1 MAQDTTNNYFSKP
14 AVGGDT
20 DTWGS
25 TLNTNWDTV
34 DSVLAGDT
42 DILALSVVP
51 ASATDI
57 AATFTGLVGIGTT
70 SPDSKLDVAGVIKGG
85 DVNATSGGTALSVKY
100 TTGHTL
106 NNFGAMYSSADTLI
120 GFGVESHKS
129 QANKFISTASNSN
142 FERGALTVDN
152 ELKFFSA
159 DAQTTAVGS
168 EVTMTERMRIDSSG
182 NVGIATDQP
191 LARLDIRDGTAL
203 GGTSGDQLLLTRIHS
218 FTGNQ
223 TILEISNL
231 RTSTGSN
238 WQQAGTRI
246 QSKIDS
252 THMGYMQFNGT
263 GSEYGITFGAG
274 SSTISPAN
282 VPERMRITSIGNVG
296 IGTDSPSV
304 KLQVAGDA
312 TFDGGTSTTVNVLCD
327 DAGNATLNLMGGNQG
342 TGRLYVGQS
351 AAYGGGIE
359 YNGDSVPVT
368 SGAGSDQIALYRRSD
383 GTSHWTARNAHSN
396 NDWEFRGKV
405 TANELAGTLTQ
416 SIFNQIYP
424 VGAVY
429 ISTSSTSP
437 ATLFGGTWTAIGGGR
452 VLQTVSGSTPAA
464 GQNYGA
470 NTRAITTSNMPSH
483 SHGFTDFTFQESISH
498 GGQTG
503 QGLGQGLGSGDSDSD
518 NYPARP
524 RSATTG
530 TTGSG
535 TNFDVRQASY
545 GVYMWKRASL
555 A

>member
-1 MAQDTTNNYFSKP
+1 MPQATSNNYFSKP

-42 DILALSVVP
+42 DIKALNIVSTTSAAP
-51 ASATDI
+51 LICNALSATDI

-70 SPDSKLDVAGVIKGG
+70 TPDQKLQVDGNIRLGDTATGVDDDEDYGLTTGGQLTIHANDSGDNVNYTGLVFDVGNASGAQA
-85 DVNATSGGTALSVKY
+85 ATSRVVFKV
-100 TTGHTL
+100 
-106 NNFGAMYSSADTLI
+106 NN
-120 GFGVESHKS
+120 
-129 QANKFISTASNSN
+129 
-142 FERGALTVDN
+142 
-152 ELKFFSA
+152 
-159 DAQTTAVGS
+159 
-168 EVTMTERMRIDSSG
+168 TERVRIDSSG
-182 NVGIATDQP
+182 NVGIGTDSPQRK
-191 LARLDIRDGTAL
+191 LHVE
-203 GGTSGDQLLLTRIHS
+203 S
-218 FTGNQ
+218 
-223 TILEISNL
+223 EV
-231 RTSTGSN
+231 
-238 WQQAGTRI
+238 RI
-246 QSKIDS
+246 QGTYPKLEFVDTDNNPDFTIIGGNAQLQFYDETNATSRMNID
-252 THMGYMQFNGT
+252 
-263 GSEYGITFGAG
+263 
-274 SSTISPAN
+274 
-282 VPERMRITSIGNVG
+282 TSGNVG
-296 IGTDSPSV
+296 IGTSNPSV

-405 TANELAGTLTQ
+405 TADELAGTLAQ

-437 ATLFGGTWTAIGGGR
+437 QTLFGGTWTAIGGGR

-464 GQNYGA
+464 GQNYGD
-470 NTRAITTSNMPSH
+470 NSRAISTANLPSH
-483 SHGFTDFTFQESISH
+483 SHSFTDFTFQESISH

-503 QGLGQGLGSGDSDSD
+503 QGLSQGLGSGDSDSD

>member
-1 MAQDTTNNYFSKP
+1 MATNTTNNYFSKP

-34 DSVLAGDT
+34 DSVLAGNDE
-42 DILALSVVP
+42 IIALA
-51 ASATDI
+51 
-57 AATFTGLVGIGTT
+57 IGTT
-70 SPDSKLDVAGVIKGG
+70 SSSIPLTCNAASATNIAASFSGYVGMGTSDPQKPLH
-85 DVNATSGGTALSVKY
+85 VNSG
-100 TTGHTL
+100 TGNVVL
-106 NNFGAMYSSADTLI
+106 R
-120 GFGVESHKS
+120 VESTDTEAEIEFMDDATTDS
-129 QANKFISTASNSN
+129 PNSPRIGGQGN
-142 FERGALTVDN
+142 DLFM
-152 ELKFFSA
+152 
-159 DAQTTAVGS
+159 QTNG
-168 EVTMTERMRIDSSG
+168 TERLRIDSSG
-182 NVGIATDQP
+182 NVGIGTGQP
-191 LARLDIRDGTAL
+191 LAGLDIRKGTAL
-203 GGTSGDQLLLTRIHS
+203 GGTSGDQLLLTRIHG

-274 SSTISPAN
+274 SSAVSPAN

-312 TFDGGTSTTVNVLCD
+312 TFDGGTSTTVNVRCD

-351 AAYGGGIE
+351 GAYGGGIE

-383 GTSHWTARNAHSN
+383 GTSHWTARNSQNSN
-396 NDWEFRGKV
+396 NWEFRGKV

-464 GQNYGA
+464 GQNYGD
-470 NTRAITTSNMPSH
+470 NSRAISTNNLPSH
-483 SHGFTDFTFQESISH
+483 SHTYTDFTFQESISH

-530 TTGSG
+530 TTGTG